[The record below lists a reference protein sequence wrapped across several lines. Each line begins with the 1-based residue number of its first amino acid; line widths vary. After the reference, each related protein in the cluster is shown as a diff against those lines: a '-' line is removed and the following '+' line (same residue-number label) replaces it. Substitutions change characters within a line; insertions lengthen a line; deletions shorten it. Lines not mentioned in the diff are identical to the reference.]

1 MRTTSLLSV
10 FLFGWLTVA
19 LLSCRKLIDVPPPTG
34 QPSTATVFADDA
46 SAIKAQDGVY
56 IGIMNTPRQ
65 LLAGGSSL
73 YCSLSADELRRSLPL
88 ANEDAFTLNALT
100 PGNLLVTNLY
110 DYAYTIIGQANVIE
124 EQLGVSKAI
133 SDGVRNQLMGESA
146 FVRACLYFYLVNL
159 WGDVPLVLSSDYRKT
174 ALLPRTAMATVY
186 QQIVADLLQAQQLL
200 PAGYRTHAGYAGD
213 RTIPNQAAATAL
225 LARVYLYEGN
235 WAGAIQAAGAVIV
248 DSRYQ
253 LESDLDSVFLST
265 SKEAI
270 WQLQSVG
277 FSFTEEGQ
285 LFVPLPGLPV
295 KPTYLLTNTLL
306 TAFEPGD
313 QRKDHWTK
321 SEVLGGQDYSYPYKY
336 KVNTTTSTMQEYT
349 TVLRLAECYLIRAEA
364 RAQLG
369 QVSEAVADLNT
380 IRSRAGLPP
389 LLLTDQAAVLA
400 AIGHERQVE
409 LFAEYGHRWLDLKRT
424 QQVNVVLGSEKSG
437 WQPDD
442 ALYPLP
448 AQELQQNPSLVQ
460 NPGY

>member
-1 MRTTSLLSV
+1 MLAV
-10 FLFGWLTVA
+10 
-19 LLSCRKLIDVPPPTG
+19 LSCKKLIDVPPPIG
-34 QPSTATVFADDA
+34 QPSTSTVFANDA
-46 SAIKAQDGVY
+46 GAIDAQDGLY
-56 IGIMNTPRQ
+56 IGMMSIARHV
-65 LLAGGSSL
+65 LDGGSSL

-100 PGNLLVTNLY
+100 AGNLLVARLY
-110 DYAYTIIGQANVIE
+110 DYAYVYIGQANIIE
-124 EQLGVSKAI
+124 EQLKGSKVVSDSVK
-133 SDGVRNQLMGESA
+133 NQLMGESA

-174 ALLPRTAMATVY
+174 AALPRTATTAVY
-186 QQIVADLLQAQQLL
+186 QQIVADLVQAQQLL
-200 PAGYRTHAGYAGD
+200 PTGYRTHAGYAGD

-225 LARVYLYEGN
+225 LARVYLYQGN
-235 WAGAIQAAGAVIV
+235 WSGAVGAAGAVIA
-248 DSRYQ
+248 DSRYR
-253 LESDLDSVFLST
+253 LESNLDNVFLST

-270 WQLQSVG
+270 WQLQSV
-277 FSFTEEGQ
+277 SLPYTEEGQ

-295 KPTYLLTNTLL
+295 GPTYLLTNSLL
-306 TAFEPGD
+306 NAFETGD
-313 QRKDHWTK
+313 QRQTHWTK
-321 SEVLGGQDYSYPYKY
+321 SQVLGGQVYTYPYKY
-336 KVNTTTSTMQEYT
+336 KINTVTATTQEYT

-369 QVSEAVADLNT
+369 QVSEALADLNT

-389 LLLTDQAAVLA
+389 SVLTDQAAVLA

-409 LFAEYGHRWLDLKRT
+409 LFAEYGHRWFDLKRT
-424 QQVNVVLGSEKSG
+424 QQINVVLGSEKSG

-448 AQELQQNPSLVQ
+448 VQELQQNPSLVQ

>member
-1 MRTTSLLSV
+1 MRSIHPLYLFFFGLLS
-10 FLFGWLTVA
+10 FA
-19 LLSCRKLIDVPPPTG
+19 ASSCRKLIDVPPPTG

-46 SAIKAQDGVY
+46 DAIKAQDGVY

-65 LLAGGSSL
+65 LLGAGSSL
-73 YCSLSADELRRSLPL
+73 YCSLSADELTRSLPL

-100 PGNLLVTNLY
+100 DGNLLITNLY
-110 DYAYTIIGQANVIE
+110 DYAYTAIGQTNVIE
-124 EQLGVSKAI
+124 EQLPGSGVI
-133 SDGVRNQLMGESA
+133 SDSVRKQLMGESA

-174 ALLPRTAMATVY
+174 ALLPRTATATVY

-200 PAGYRTHAGYAGD
+200 PAGYRTHAGYAND

-235 WAGAIQAAGAVIV
+235 WAGAVQAAGAVIG

-253 LESDLDSVFLST
+253 LESNLDNVFLS
-265 SKEAI
+265 SSREAI

-277 FSFTEEGQ
+277 LSFTEEGQ
-285 LFVPLPGLPV
+285 LFVPLPGLPL
-295 KPTYLLTNTLL
+295 KPAYLLTNTLMN
-306 TAFEPGD
+306 AFETGD
-313 QRKDHWTK
+313 QRKVHWTK
-321 SEVLGGQDYSYPYKY
+321 SETLGSQVYSYPYKY
-336 KVNTTTSTMQEYT
+336 KVNTVTATTQEYT
-349 TVLRLAECYLIRAEA
+349 TVLRLAECYLVRAEA
-364 RAQLG
+364 LARLG
-369 QVSEAVADLNT
+369 QVSEALADLNT
-380 IRSRAGLPP
+380 IRNRAGLPP
-389 LLLTDQAAVLA
+389 LTLTDQAAVLA

-409 LFAEYGHRWLDLKRT
+409 LFAEHGHRWLDLKRT

-437 WQPDD
+437 WQPYD